1 MHGVVEGLPGEGDAV
16 LGRGEFFHEGTHG
29 GVSLEFRV
37 VLGDNHELTKGA
49 TQARLSLCKVA
60 HGGRVGRVARKANVG
75 LRGLRTGFDDRG
87 QRAAF
92 MGHVTLGGFDE
103 VRDEVVTALQLHVH
117 LGEGVLEAVPQPDE
131 GVVDAD
137 QEEADENEG
146 GEKNKKCDDG
156 ETHSAVNLPPPPPT
170 ASPTA

>member
-16 LGRGEFFHEGTHG
+16 LGRGEFFHERAHG

-49 TQARLSLCKVA
+49 TQARLSLREVT
-60 HGGRVGRVARKANVG
+60 HSGWVGRVAGKTDVG
-75 LRGLRTGFDDRG
+75 LRGLGTGFDDRG

-103 VRDEVVTALQLHVH
+103 VRDQVVTALQLHVH
-117 LGEGVLEAVPQPDE
+117 LGERVLEAVPQPDE

-146 GEKNKKCDDG
+146 CEKNKKCDDG